1 MKNLLSISSL
11 VQYKLYYISN
21 KLLLSYLKG
30 TTNILKLL
38 ELMRIILSIHTCM
51 FALLKV
57 IINIYPTLKM
67 DNKLIQKRYINQY
80 LHQKH
85 CARGRNN

>member
-38 ELMRIILSIHTCM
+38 ELMRIILSICTCM

-57 IINIYPTLKM
+57 I
-67 DNKLIQKRYINQY
+67 
-80 LHQKH
+80 
-85 CARGRNN
+85 